1 MKALYKTIVMAGML
15 VAAAVPQ
22 TGAERVV
29 ILHTNDTHSQIDPDD
44 SDGLGGIVR
53 RKVVIDSVKG
63 VEDNVLLVD
72 AGDFVQGTLYFNLYR
87 GEVEQKLM
95 NELGYDIRILGNHE
109 FDNGIDE
116 LADVLADSEAEMIAT
131 NYDLSRSPLARKFRP
146 YTIKEY
152 GDKRIGIIG
161 VNLQPKGMISEGN
174 YDGVVYN

>member
-1 MKALYKTIVMAGML
+1 MAGML

-44 SDGLGGIVR
+44 SDGLDGIVR

-87 GEVEQKLM
+87 GEVEQ
-95 NELGYDIRILGNHE
+95 
-109 FDNGIDE
+109 
-116 LADVLADSEAEMIAT
+116 
-131 NYDLSRSPLARKFRP
+131 
-146 YTIKEY
+146 
-152 GDKRIGIIG
+152 
-161 VNLQPKGMISEGN
+161 
-174 YDGVVYN
+174 